1 MAPQRILFWE
11 FTESSQSRH
20 QTATI
25 LHYIVPKNAGGNKM
39 RKLFQQLILGG
50 FCLAIG
56 VGAAFAENIVIKG
69 STTVLPVAQ
78 VALEAYMKA
87 NPGAKISLSGGG
99 SGEGIKALIDG
110 STNIANSSRE
120 IKSAEAALAK
130 SKGVEPK
137 EIAVAIDAIVPIV
150 NPKNRVKNLTIDQL
164 SQIYQGKITNWKE
177 VGGDDLQIVV
187 ISRDSSS
194 GTFEAWAEMV
204 LNKAKVTPKAQLQ
217 ASNGAIV
224 QAISKNKYAIG
235 YIGFGYIN
243 KTVKPLTV
251 NGVAASA
258 KTALSKEFPVSRF
271 LYMYTNGEPRGETAK
286 FIKFILSSEGQ
297 KLVAKEGFVPLPA
310 DKKGK
315 K

>member
-1 MAPQRILFWE
+1 
-11 FTESSQSRH
+11 
-20 QTATI
+20 
-25 LHYIVPKNAGGNKM
+25 M
-39 RKLFQQLILGG
+39 RKFFQQLILSG

-56 VGAAFAENIVIKG
+56 AGAAFAENIVIKG

-110 STNIANSSRE
+110 STDIANSSRE
-120 IKSAEAALAK
+120 IKSSEVVLAK
-130 SKGVEPK
+130 SKGIEPK

-150 NPKNRVKNLTIDQL
+150 NPKNRVKDLTIDQL

-194 GTFEAWAEMV
+194 GTFEAWGEMV

-224 QAISKNKYAIG
+224 QAISKNRYAIG

-251 NGVAASA
+251 NGVEASA
-258 KTALSKEFPVSRF
+258 KTVLSKEFPVSRH
-271 LYMYTNGEPRGETAK
+271 LYMYTNGEPKGETAK
-286 FIKFILSSEGQ
+286 FIKFILGSEGQ

>member
-1 MAPQRILFWE
+1 MSGL
-11 FTESSQSRH
+11 
-20 QTATI
+20 
-25 LHYIVPKNAGGNKM
+25 
-39 RKLFQQLILGG
+39 
-50 FCLAIG
+50 CLAIG
-56 VGAAFAENIVIKG
+56 AGAAFAENIVIKG
-69 STTVLPVAQ
+69 STTVLPIAQ
-78 VALEAYMKA
+78 ATLEAYMKA

-110 STNIANSSRE
+110 STDIANSSRE
-120 IKSAEAALAK
+120 IKSAEVELAK

-150 NPKNRVKNLTIDQL
+150 NPKNRVKDLTIDQL

-194 GTFEAWAEMV
+194 GTFEAWGELV

-224 QAISKNKYAIG
+224 QAVSKNRYALG
-235 YIGFGYIN
+235 YIGIGYIN

-271 LYMYTNGEPRGETAK
+271 LYMYTNGEPKGETAK
-286 FIKFILSSEGQ
+286 FIRFVLSPAGQ